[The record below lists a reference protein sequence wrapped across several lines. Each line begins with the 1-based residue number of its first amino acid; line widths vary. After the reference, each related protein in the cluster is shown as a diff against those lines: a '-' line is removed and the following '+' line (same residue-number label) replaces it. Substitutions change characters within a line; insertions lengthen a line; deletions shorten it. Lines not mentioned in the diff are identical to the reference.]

1 MFQGLGR
8 LVTRGR
14 HVIVVVTL
22 LVAVGAGAWGT
33 GVFGSLTNSGFD
45 DPNSESGRAATLL
58 ESRIAR
64 TSPDLVVLVSNP
76 GRTVQDT
83 AYRSTVDA
91 ALAALPAKD
100 VVASHTYWNT
110 GSQSF
115 VAGDGHT
122 TYAAVT
128 LTGVEALTGEAASV
142 AKLRSTLGDAGY
154 DVKLGGSA
162 AANLEISDQV
172 SSDIGRAESMSMPI
186 LLLLLVVI
194 FGSVVAASLPLMVGG
209 LAIVGSFAAI
219 RAVTSFTDVS
229 IFAINLVTIL
239 GLGLAIDY
247 GLLVVG
253 RFREEL
259 AAGYDRFEATKRTV
273 STAGRTVAV
282 SALTVAV
289 ALSGL
294 LLFPLT
300 FLRSMGIG
308 GIAAV
313 LIAAV
318 AAVVVLP
325 AVLAML
331 GSRVDRWSLRR
342 SRPVERGSGFWSR
355 LAELVMRRPVAFLTA
370 GLAILAF
377 LAVPF
382 LGVKFGGVDER
393 VLPADAETRQ
403 VSQVMQRD
411 FGVTVTDPIVVAA
424 TVDSPVTS
432 AEGHAALARYLSDV
446 KAVDGVTGAQVVG
459 ASGNLAQ
466 VAVTYRGEPLDDQA
480 KNVVT
485 TIRGMQVEGVQTLV
499 AGPTAQLID
508 RLASIGDT
516 LPLMA
521 LVIAGATFVLLF
533 LAFGSVLMP
542 IKAILL
548 NLVTLAATLGVVT
561 WVFQEGH
568 LSSWLGFESTGFV
581 EATQPILVMTLVFGL
596 SMDYEVFLLSRIR
609 EQYDRTGDN
618 RAAVATGM
626 QRTGRII
633 TSAALLILVV
643 IGAFSASSIT
653 FIKLIGIAMITAIVL
668 DALLVRMVVVP
679 ATMRLLGDANWW
691 LPRPLARLYGR
702 FGIREDGGSSPEPSA
717 DGSGSAG
724 ASTPDG
730 SGSAPGTRVRP
741 VPAS

>member
-1 MFQGLGR
+1 MFEALGR
-8 LVTRGR
+8 LVTDGR
-14 HVIVVVTL
+14 RVIVVVAV
-22 LVAVGAGAWGT
+22 LVAVAAGAWGV
-33 GVFGSLTNSGFD
+33 GVFGSLTNAGFD
-45 DPNSESGRAATLL
+45 DPNSESGQAASLL
-58 ESRIAR
+58 ESRIPRSA
-64 TSPDLVVLVSNP
+64 PDLVVLVNNP
-76 GRTVQDT
+76 DRTVNDT
-83 AYRSTVDA
+83 AYRKAVDS
-91 ALAALPAKD
+91 ALAALPAD
-100 VVASHTYWNT
+100 EVVATHTYWST
-110 GSQSF
+110 KSPAF

-128 LTGVEALTGEAASV
+128 LTGPQALIGQAASV
-142 AKLRSTLGDAGY
+142 DRLRSTLSDAGY
-154 DVKLGGSA
+154 EVKLGGPA
-162 AANLEISDQV
+162 GANLDINQRVTE
-172 SSDIGRAESMSMPI
+172 DIGRAESMSMPI
-186 LLLLLVVI
+186 LLLLLVVM

-219 RAVTSFTDVS
+219 RAVTEFTDVS

-247 GLLVVG
+247 GLLMVG

-259 AAGYDRFEATKRTV
+259 AAGHDRFTATRRTV
-273 STAGRTVAV
+273 ATAGRTVAV
-282 SALTVAV
+282 SAATVAV

-313 LIAAV
+313 VIAAV

-331 GSRVDRWSLRR
+331 GSRVDRWSVRR
-342 SRPVERGSGFWSR
+342 SRRVELGSGFWSR
-355 LAELVMRRPVAFLTA
+355 LAEAVMRRPVAFLLT
-370 GLAILAF
+370 GLAVLAF
-377 LAVPF
+377 LAAPF
-382 LGVKFGGVDER
+382 IGVKFGGVDER
-393 VLPADAETRQ
+393 VMPASAEPRQ
-403 VSQVMQRD
+403 VTQTLQRD
-411 FGVTVTDPIVVAA
+411 FGVVLRDPVVVATTLGA
-424 TVDSPVTS
+424 PVASP
-432 AEGHAALARYLSDV
+432 AGQAALGHYLDEIR
-446 KAVDGVTGAQVVG
+446 AIDGVTGAQVVG
-459 ASGNLAQ
+459 ANGDLAS
-466 VAVTYRGEPLDDQA
+466 VAVNYRGESLDQSA
-480 KNVVT
+480 KDVVAAV
-485 TIRGMQVEGVQTLV
+485 RGMHVDGVQQALV
-499 AGPTAQLID
+499 TGPTAQLID
-508 RLASIGDT
+508 RLGSIGDS
-516 LPLMA
+516 LPLMG

-542 IKAILL
+542 AKAILL

-561 WVFQEGH
+561 WIFQEGH
-568 LSSWLGFESTGFV
+568 LSSWLGFQPTGFV

-618 RAAVATGM
+618 RSAVATGM

-633 TSAALLILVV
+633 TSAALLIIVV
-643 IGAFSASSIT
+643 IAAFSTSSIT

-702 FGIREDGGSSPEPSA
+702 FGIREAGSDDDADEPRDDGGLTA
-717 DGSGSAG
+717 D
-724 ASTPDG
+724 P
-730 SGSAPGTRVRP
+730 RP
-741 VPAS
+741 RPLPVS